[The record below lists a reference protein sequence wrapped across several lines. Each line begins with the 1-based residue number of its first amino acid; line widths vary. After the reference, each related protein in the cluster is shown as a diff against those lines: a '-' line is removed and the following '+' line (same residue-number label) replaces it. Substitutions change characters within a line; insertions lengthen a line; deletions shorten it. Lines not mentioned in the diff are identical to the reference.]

1 MEPACG
7 DLFKASPGS
16 GRWRRRRCRRRLAAP
31 RIAPSVA
38 RFNPSGRLG
47 ELFGNLTQK
56 LRRSLFRFGR
66 DILFYKTL
74 HAREFFVNSL
84 AKIFEVSDALKP
96 PEFFVDALAEIFE
109 FVHKYQVLAKNR
121 NAEKKRGDLGIIGT
135 RCAGRKE
142 ENWRFPIGGN
152 GAWKSGRTRCRDFL
166 AEVTSN
172 LGRKYARLAERW
184 WASARRAATSVAQ
197 TCDFLWRH

>member
-1 MEPACG
+1 M
-7 DLFKASPGS
+7 
-16 GRWRRRRCRRRLAAP
+16 RLAAP

-109 FVHKYQVLAKNR
+109 FVHKCQFSSLRPAHRVP
-121 NAEKKRGDLGIIGT
+121 IIPKSP
-135 RCAGRKE
+135 RFFSA
-142 ENWRFPIGGN
+142 WRFFARTWHVWTTAKISASSSTKNSGGLR
-152 GAWKSGRTRCRDFL
+152 ASETSKIL
-166 AEVTSN
+166 ASELTKNS
-172 LGRKYARLAERW
+172 
-184 WASARRAATSVAQ
+184 RA
-197 TCDFLWRH
+197 